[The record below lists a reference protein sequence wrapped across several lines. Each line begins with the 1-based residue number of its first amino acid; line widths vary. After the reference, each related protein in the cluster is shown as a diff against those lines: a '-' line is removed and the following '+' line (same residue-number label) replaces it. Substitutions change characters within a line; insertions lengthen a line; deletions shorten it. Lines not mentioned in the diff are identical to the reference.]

1 MTGKPGSG
9 GPAGARRRA
18 RRRRDEPRSLVRRGR
33 PAGTSRPA
41 LDNLDA
47 AILAILQQDGRASL
61 RQVAR
66 KLGASVTTVSTR
78 VRHLVRLR
86 VLQGFVPLVSVQR
99 LTEIGRSPSCVMLF
113 VRPRRRPPVELK
125 RVADAVAEE
134 PQVCYVFEL
143 AGGQELLALASTP
156 SPGASQALVASLRRH
171 PFIEGVRPLAIQ
183 RVHKERPNH
192 PLGEPSLPMR
202 APHASGLA

>member
-1 MTGKPGSG
+1 
-9 GPAGARRRA
+9 
-18 RRRRDEPRSLVRRGR
+18 
-33 PAGTSRPA
+33 
-41 LDNLDA
+41 LDDLDA

-99 LTEIGRSPSCVMLF
+99 LTEMGRSPSCVMLF
-113 VRPRRRPPVELK
+113 VRPRRHPRVELR
-125 RVADAVAEE
+125 RVAEAIAEE

-143 AGGQELLALASTP
+143 AGGRELLALASTP
-156 SPGASQALVASLRRH
+156 SPAASRELVDSLRRH
-171 PFIEGVRPLAIQ
+171 PLIDGVRTLNIQ

-192 PLGEPSLPMR
+192 PVGEPSVGEGRRGPV
-202 APHASGLA
+202 PLA

>member
-1 MTGKPGSG
+1 MTGKGMRVPHGT
-9 GPAGARRRA
+9 RRRGQG
-18 RRRRDEPRSLVRRGR
+18 RRPGTPRPLVRRGR
-33 PAGTSRPA
+33 PPGRSHSP
-41 LDNLDA
+41 LDDLDA

-113 VRPRRRPPVELK
+113 VRPRTHPRVELK
-125 RVADAVAEE
+125 RVAGAVAQE

-143 AGGQELLALASTP
+143 AGGRELLALASTP
-156 SPGASQALVASLRRH
+156 SPEASRALVASLRGH
-171 PFIEGVRPLAIQ
+171 PFIGGVRTLTIQ

-192 PLGEPSLPMR
+192 PLGEVRLPTR
-202 APHASGLA
+202 ATRSGALA

>member
-1 MTGKPGSG
+1 MNRKDVS
-9 GPAGARRRA
+9 GPAPGAGRGRRHRPA
-18 RRRRDEPRSLVRRGR
+18 DPRPLVRRGR
-33 PAGTSRPA
+33 PVGSARPP
-41 LDNLDA
+41 LDDLDA
-47 AILAILQQDGRASL
+47 AILAVLQQDGRASL

-99 LTEIGRSPSCVMLF
+99 LTEIGRSPSCVILF
-113 VRPRRRPPVELK
+113 VRPRQRPPVELK
-125 RVADAVAEE
+125 RVADAVSEE

-156 SPGASQALVASLRRH
+156 SPESSRALVASLRRH

-183 RVHKERPNH
+183 RVHTERPNH
-192 PLGEPSLPMR
+192 PLGEVPLPVR
-202 APHASGLA
+202 SARPGVLA

>member
-1 MTGKPGSG
+1 MTGKD
-9 GPAGARRRA
+9 GPVPQRASRGRTQRRRGA
-18 RRRRDEPRSLVRRGR
+18 PRPLVRRGR
-33 PAGTSRPA
+33 PSGSARAP
-41 LDNLDA
+41 LDDLDA

-78 VRHLVRLR
+78 VQHLVRLR

-99 LTEIGRSPSCVMLF
+99 LTEIGRSPHCIMLF
-113 VRPRRRPPVELK
+113 VRPRSRPRVDLK
-125 RVADAVAEE
+125 RVAEAVAEE

-143 AGGQELLALASTP
+143 AGGRELLALASTP
-156 SPGASQALVASLRRH
+156 SPGASRELVASLRRH
-171 PFIEGVRPLAIQ
+171 PFVEGVRTLSIQ

-192 PLGEPSLPMR
+192 PLGEPALGARGVP
-202 APHASGLA
+202 SGALA